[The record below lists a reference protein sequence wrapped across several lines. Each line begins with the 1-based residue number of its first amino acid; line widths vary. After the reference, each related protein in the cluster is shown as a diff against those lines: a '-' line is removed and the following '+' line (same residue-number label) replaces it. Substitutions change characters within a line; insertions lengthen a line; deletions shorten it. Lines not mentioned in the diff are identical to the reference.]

1 EVEFVACYFIKNSG
15 QALAQATAA
24 LMRALDV
31 TSDDVATQKRIAAR
45 LEPFVD
51 AVLPNRTL
59 RISIGG
65 QEEQTLGPSS
75 HSGISSALHELHF
88 PAPTPP
94 SRTIESSPVNLPPP
108 FGLPAITTFS
118 DETGWAVVSDI
129 DDTIKITQSP
139 SPLGILTNT
148 FLIDTPQA
156 VPGMPD
162 LYNKMSILLA
172 QPPFFYLSA
181 SPYPL
186 YPFLRRF
193 RDAHAYPSGPLILRD
208 ASWQNLGGLITSLQ
222 QNTQEYKEDRLAKI
236 HAWFPHRRVVCLG
249 DSTQSD
255 PEAYGATARR
265 FPGWIRAVFI
275 RKVTGI
281 AEMNEREKNSA
292 GRFEKAFEGLER
304 RLWHVFTD
312 PKELEERME
321 ELSKNPE
328 ALVGGEMYG

>member
-1 EVEFVACYFIKNSG
+1 
-15 QALAQATAA
+15 
-24 LMRALDV
+24 
-31 TSDDVATQKRIAAR
+31 
-45 LEPFVD
+45 
-51 AVLPNRTL
+51 
-59 RISIGG
+59 
-65 QEEQTLGPSS
+65 
-75 HSGISSALHELHF
+75 
-88 PAPTPP
+88 
-94 SRTIESSPVNLPPP
+94 VNLPPP
-108 FGLPAITTFS
+108 FGLPATTIFS
-118 DETGWAVVSDI
+118 EETGWTVVSDI

-148 FLIDTPQA
+148 FLVDNPQA
-156 VPGMPD
+156 VPGMPE
-162 LYNKMSILLA
+162 LYTQMSALLA

-193 RDAHAYPSGPLILRD
+193 RDAHAYPPGPLILRD
-208 ASWQNLGGLITSLQ
+208 ASWQNLGGLIASLQ
-222 QNTQEYKEDRLAKI
+222 QNTQEYKEARLAKI

-281 AEMNEREKNSA
+281 AEMDEREKNSA

-312 PKELEERME
+312 PKELEERVE

-328 ALVGGEMYG
+328 ALVGGETYG